1 MEICEL
7 MLDQRR
13 NAKKKTEEKKYV
25 YKISVLKSNQ
35 RLAQRS
41 KKKSDENFRTSAVPL
56 CTLIPKGIRWI
67 FDILWELIQRSKFF

>member
-41 KKKSDENFRTSAVPL
+41 KKKAMKIFEPVPY
-56 CTLIPKGIRWI
+56 
-67 FDILWELIQRSKFF
+67 RSVH